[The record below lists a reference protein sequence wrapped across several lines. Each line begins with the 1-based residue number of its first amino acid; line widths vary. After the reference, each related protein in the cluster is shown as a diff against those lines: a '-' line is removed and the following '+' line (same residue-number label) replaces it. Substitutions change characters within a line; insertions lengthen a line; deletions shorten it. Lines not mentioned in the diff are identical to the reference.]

1 MRLSPARQ
9 PLGYRATPG
18 RCGAGV
24 TKKTSCRLLT
34 DMVDG
39 AGAELPEEF
48 LGAESAEVVDRVWP
62 QVQHVVARKAVAL
75 FHDDDAGA

>member
-1 MRLSPARQ
+1 
-9 PLGYRATPG
+9 
-18 RCGAGV
+18 
-24 TKKTSCRLLT
+24 
-34 DMVDG
+34 MVDG